1 MFSTRDVSR
10 SNNPGKYSID
20 KTPMNFDGRIL
31 SMLKAARKYHSGRIS
46 RGVENGAA
54 LSSREYGA
62 LIAKPAVSRMNPKMT
77 TGKMYKMSL
86 GHAGSP

>member
-1 MFSTRDVSR
+1 
-10 SNNPGKYSID
+10 
-20 KTPMNFDGRIL
+20 
-31 SMLKAARKYHSGRIS
+31 MLKAARKYHSGRIS

-77 TGKMYKMSL
+77 TGKM
-86 GHAGSP
+86 